1 MALHQLKFN
10 LSNFLMSF
18 LLVLSC
24 FTLHAQYLT
33 TQGKEIVDKDNTP
46 ILLKGIGLGGWMLQE
61 PYMMQ
66 SIGGAKNQQE
76 YRSKLEALIGE
87 TKTQEFYDAW
97 LDNFVTKQDI
107 DSISSWGFNSVRLPM
122 HFNLFTLPIE
132 DEPDSNTNTWL
143 DKGFDMV
150 DELLGWCEANELYL
164 ILDLHA
170 APGGQGYDQGISDY
184 DTNKPSLWES
194 EQNKIK
200 TIALWGKLAQRYHDK
215 TWIGGYDLINEVNWN
230 LNSTELK
237 DMHVRITNEI
247 RKYDNNHILF
257 IEGNWFANDFTGLT
271 PPWDSNMVYSFHK
284 YWNVNTTNTIQ
295 WVLDMRNVH
304 NVPLWMGESGENS
317 NMWFKEA
324 ISLFENNNIG
334 WAWWPWKRI
343 TTTVSAFSIPS
354 NSQYDAVMK
363 YWKGEGPIPD
373 ADDAYDGMMALT
385 QSALVDNT
393 IYNKGVVDAMLR
405 QPSDDSLLP
414 YANNVIP
421 GIIHATHYDMGAQG
435 IAYHDQEYGNYSG
448 SGGTSSWN
456 LGWVFR
462 NDGVDIS
469 TSNSNSPDSNG
480 YSVGYVN
487 AKEWI
492 KYTVE
497 ITDAGYYNIETTY
510 AAANSG
516 GKIRYELN
524 DRPIT
529 DLISLSPTG
538 SYTSFNSNTTS
549 TAYLETGQ
557 HVLKL
562 RIAGTSEFNIESFK
576 FSLSANQTPG
586 FAPIGA
592 VTESSD
598 TEIQLTLNK
607 AINTT
612 VVDHTH
618 FSVTVNGNNIAVLS
632 AQRDP
637 NNPQTVTVSL
647 DDYLS
652 FYDEILISYSGD
664 SLVSTNLESLAVFT
678 NMAVENL
685 LTEINIIPG
694 KIEAEAFD
702 TQNGIGTEDT
712 TDTGLGKNINNLH
725 PGDYVTYEVDV
736 KQNTY
741 FNIQSRV
748 ATEKDNARFSMEL
761 RNENNVFFYESFN
774 VPNTGSWQTWQTVEK
789 EALLPAG
796 KYTLKINVLGSE
808 FNINWFNFI
817 TLDTTNRLAIPGLV
831 EAEAYDSQD
840 GMTTTTTSD
849 SSGGQELGYLDEGDY
864 ALYSVSVAQSGTYNI
879 KSRIATNYN
888 DATFSLTLE
897 DESGLIYKLAEVAPT
912 STGGWTSW
920 NTITQEAVLPKGNF
934 TLKMTSTNSAVNIN
948 WYDFEFISSDKQ
960 PILIPGIVQAEK
972 YNSQLGVAVE
982 SCADIGGGQ
991 NLNYIDQGDFVNYNV
1006 LIQHTGFYTVQARV
1020 AGYDI
1025 SSFNLVLSKDN
1036 SPDQV
1041 LETFTTPQTN
1051 GWQNWQTVQKDIL
1064 LQAGEYTLTANIL
1077 SGEFNINW
1085 FNFIYDED
1093 GGMQIPG
1100 TIQVEDYWEQSGLSV
1115 ENCYDTGSGKN
1126 LSYMHQGDSATYLV
1140 KVNTSGKYKVKSRIS
1155 SAYTG
1160 GRFNLVFSKNSTEHF
1175 TLNNFQVPSTG
1186 GWQSWQDLDKEF
1198 DLTAGT
1204 YTMTMNIT
1212 GNQFNLNWIDFEL
1225 IEALSNKANAS
1236 YLFKLYPNPAHEYVT
1251 LQSDTVIN
1259 HIKVFD
1265 LLGRA
1270 MFEQN
1275 TKNQQIVQFNVAHY
1289 PSGLY
1294 LIEVK
1299 SENRSEILKLIKQ

>member
-10 LSNFLMSF
+10 LSNLLMSF
-18 LLVLSC
+18 LLVLSS

-107 DSISSWGFNSVRLPM
+107 DSIASWGFNSVRLPM
-122 HFNLFTLPIE
+122 HFDLFTLPIE

-200 TIALWGKLAQRYHDK
+200 TVALWGKLAQRYHDK

-295 WVLDMRNVH
+295 WVLDMRNEH

-373 ADDAYDGMMALT
+373 ADDAYNGMMALT
-385 QSALVDNT
+385 QSTLVDNT

-421 GIIHATHYDMGAQG
+421 GNIHATHYDMGAQG

-538 SYTSFNSNTTS
+538 GYTSFNSNTTS

-576 FSLSANQTPG
+576 FSLSANQTPS

-612 VVDHTH
+612 AVDHTH

-632 AQRDP
+632 AQ
-637 NNPQTVTVSL
+637 
-647 DDYLS
+647 
-652 FYDEILISYSGD
+652 
-664 SLVSTNLESLAVFT
+664 
-678 NMAVENL
+678 
-685 LTEINIIPG
+685 
-694 KIEAEAFD
+694 
-702 TQNGIGTEDT
+702 
-712 TDTGLGKNINNLH
+712 H
-725 PGDYVTYEVDV
+725 
-736 KQNTY
+736 
-741 FNIQSRV
+741 
-748 ATEKDNARFSMEL
+748 
-761 RNENNVFFYESFN
+761 
-774 VPNTGSWQTWQTVEK
+774 
-789 EALLPAG
+789 
-796 KYTLKINVLGSE
+796 
-808 FNINWFNFI
+808 
-817 TLDTTNRLAIPGLV
+817 
-831 EAEAYDSQD
+831 
-840 GMTTTTTSD
+840 
-849 SSGGQELGYLDEGDY
+849 
-864 ALYSVSVAQSGTYNI
+864 
-879 KSRIATNYN
+879 
-888 DATFSLTLE
+888 
-897 DESGLIYKLAEVAPT
+897 
-912 STGGWTSW
+912 
-920 NTITQEAVLPKGNF
+920 
-934 TLKMTSTNSAVNIN
+934 
-948 WYDFEFISSDKQ
+948 
-960 PILIPGIVQAEK
+960 
-972 YNSQLGVAVE
+972 
-982 SCADIGGGQ
+982 
-991 NLNYIDQGDFVNYNV
+991 
-1006 LIQHTGFYTVQARV
+1006 
-1020 AGYDI
+1020 
-1025 SSFNLVLSKDN
+1025 
-1036 SPDQV
+1036 
-1041 LETFTTPQTN
+1041 
-1051 GWQNWQTVQKDIL
+1051 
-1064 LQAGEYTLTANIL
+1064 
-1077 SGEFNINW
+1077 
-1085 FNFIYDED
+1085 
-1093 GGMQIPG
+1093 
-1100 TIQVEDYWEQSGLSV
+1100 
-1115 ENCYDTGSGKN
+1115 
-1126 LSYMHQGDSATYLV
+1126 
-1140 KVNTSGKYKVKSRIS
+1140 
-1155 SAYTG
+1155 
-1160 GRFNLVFSKNSTEHF
+1160 
-1175 TLNNFQVPSTG
+1175 
-1186 GWQSWQDLDKEF
+1186 
-1198 DLTAGT
+1198 
-1204 YTMTMNIT
+1204 
-1212 GNQFNLNWIDFEL
+1212 
-1225 IEALSNKANAS
+1225 
-1236 YLFKLYPNPAHEYVT
+1236 
-1251 LQSDTVIN
+1251 
-1259 HIKVFD
+1259 
-1265 LLGRA
+1265 
-1270 MFEQN
+1270 
-1275 TKNQQIVQFNVAHY
+1275 
-1289 PSGLY
+1289 
-1294 LIEVK
+1294 
-1299 SENRSEILKLIKQ
+1299 